1 MSWFCYSKRRQRQ
14 PGKVQKD
21 KAGHVAAGDL
31 DSQEL
36 KSPDEAK
43 QGEKKVHFVGD
54 AAPTQVH
61 VDLAGK
67 GAGQHK
73 ETENVKDK
81 GNSRTNGTS
90 TSTSVRGGALKKGS
104 TNLVVAEIEGQK
116 PRRLKDSYKLGSKL
130 GEGSYGKVR
139 RGVSLKTGEEVA
151 VKSILKKNIRRIET
165 LKREIKIMLQL
176 DHRNIVKL
184 HDVFEDNTHLHIV
197 MELCTGGELFDSIV
211 EQGSYSESD
220 AAELLQQI
228 LGAVAYLHGNH
239 VAHRDLKPENFL
251 FSSKDKDATL
261 KIIDFGLSRF
271 YKDKAYMKTRVG
283 TPYYIAPEVLK
294 KQYDQACDLWS
305 VGVIMYILLCGYPP
319 FWGNTEKDIFQRI
332 KLGKFDY
339 PKEEWSKIS
348 DSAKQLIERLLDV
361 NPATRITAVEALE
374 HPWLESKRGEKLH
387 PGMMKKLTKFAKLN
401 RLKRAALGVIARMV
415 SIPRLLVS
423 SKGRFALLT
432 RNMLSSTRK
441 RSPTCGSSSEPLM
454 RMEMGTSPS
463 QS

>member
-1 MSWFCYSKRRQRQ
+1 MFSKRRNRTAGKAQKGRQ
-14 PGKVQKD
+14 KGGEAVES
-21 KAGHVAAGDL
+21 

-36 KSPDEAK
+36 RAPDEGKVEDGAK
-43 QGEKKVHFVGD
+43 KKVQFVEESSPVK
-54 AAPTQVH
+54 AAAH
-61 VDLAGK
+61 NGGREK
-67 GAGQHK
+67 GG
-73 ETENVKDK
+73 E
-81 GNSRTNGTS
+81 RLNGS
-90 TSTSVRGGALKKGS
+90 IRKGS
-104 TNLVVAEIEGQK
+104 SNLVVAEVAGQR
-116 PRRLKDSYKLGSKL
+116 PRKLKDCYKLGSKL

-139 RGVSLKTGEEVA
+139 RGVSLATGEEVA

-176 DHRNIVKL
+176 DHKNIVKL
-184 HDVFEDNTHLHIV
+184 HDVFEDGTHLHIV

-228 LGAVAYLHGNH
+228 LEAVAYLHDNR

-251 FSSKDKDATL
+251 FSSKKKNATL

-283 TPYYIAPEVLK
+283 TPYYIAPEVLR
-294 KQYDQACDLWS
+294 KQYDHACDLWS

-361 NPATRITAVEALE
+361 NPATRITAVDALK
-374 HPWLESKRGEKLH
+374 HPWLESKRHEKLH
-387 PGMMKKLTKFAKLN
+387 PEMMKKLTKFAKLN
-401 RLKRAALGVIARMV
+401 KLKRAALGVIARMV
-415 SIPRLLVS
+415 SI
-423 SKGRFALLT
+423 
-432 RNMLSSTRK
+432 
-441 RSPTCGSSSEPLM
+441 SSSVKFPNSIRITM
-454 RMEMGTSPS
+454 FSS
-463 QS
+463 